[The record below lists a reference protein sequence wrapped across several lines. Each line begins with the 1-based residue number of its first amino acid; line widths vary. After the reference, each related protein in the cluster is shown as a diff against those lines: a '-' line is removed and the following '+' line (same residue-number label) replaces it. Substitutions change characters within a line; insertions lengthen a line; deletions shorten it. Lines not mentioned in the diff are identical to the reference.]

1 MLARLLLAAALAG
14 PLPAGAADAQTADA
28 RPAGTRVP
36 VRIGVLNDRSGVY
49 ADISGEG
56 SVVAARM
63 AVEDA
68 RAAGRDL
75 AVEIL
80 AGDHQNKPEVGA
92 SLARQWFDRDG
103 VDAVFD
109 VPTSS
114 VALAVNQVTRER
126 NKVFVDSGAGTADLT
141 GAQCSPN
148 TVHWTFDTV
157 ALANGTGGAMVKRGG
172 DTWFFVTA
180 DYAFGEAVQRDTTAL
195 IVRRGGRV
203 LGAVKTP
210 FPASDF
216 APSLRQAQASG
227 AKVIGLANAG
237 GDTISAVREAAR
249 LRVTEGGQALAG
261 LLIFSSDIH
270 ALTPRVAQ
278 GLVLTEP
285 FYWDLN
291 DATRG
296 FSERFARLFGG
307 KKPTAAQA
315 GVYAGVL
322 HYLRAVEALKSAK
335 DGGQVVAKMK
345 ELPTDDPLFGKGT
358 IRADGRKI
366 HDMYLFE
373 VKKPSESKGEWD
385 LYRTLATIPGSDAF
399 RPLNQG
405 GCPILGRAV
414 EVNGAK

>member
-1 MLARLLLAAALAG
+1 ME
-14 PLPAGAADAQTADA
+14 PAKVA
-28 RPAGTRVP
+28 P
-36 VRIGVLNDRSGVY
+36 VKIGVLNDRSGVY

-63 AVEDA
+63 AVEDFRP
-68 RAAGRDL
+68 RARDL
-75 AVEIL
+75 VVEVV
-80 AGDHQNKPEVGA
+80 AGDHQNKPTVGA
-92 SLARQWFDRDG
+92 ALARAWYDREG
-103 VDAVFD
+103 VDAIFD

-114 VALAVNQVTRER
+114 VALAVHEVTRER

-141 GAQCSPN
+141 GPQCSPN

-195 IVRRGGRV
+195 ILRHGGQV
-203 LGAVKTP
+203 LGSIKTP

-216 APSLRQAQASG
+216 APALRQAQASG

-237 GDTISAVREAAR
+237 GDTIGAVREAAR
-249 LRVTEGGQALAG
+249 LRLTEGGQALAG

-270 ALTPRVAQ
+270 SLTPRVAQ

-291 DATRG
+291 DATRT
-296 FSERFARLFGG
+296 FSDRFARLFGG
-307 KKPTAAQA
+307 RKPTAAQA

-322 HYLRAVEALKSAK
+322 HYLKAVADLRSAQ
-335 DGGQVVAKMK
+335 DGGRVVARMK
-345 ELPTDDPLFGKGT
+345 ELPTDDPLFGKGV

-373 VKKPSESKGEWD
+373 VKKPAESRGEWD
-385 LYRTLATIPGSDAF
+385 LYKTLATIPGSEAF
-399 RPLNQG
+399 RPLDQG
-405 GCPILGRAV
+405 GCPLVVKAAQAEGGRP
-414 EVNGAK
+414 

>member
-1 MLARLLLAAALAG
+1 MGLASSVAALAQV
-14 PLPAGAADAQTADA
+14 PARIA
-28 RPAGTRVP
+28 P
-36 VRIGVLNDRSGVY
+36 VKIGVLNDRSGVY

-63 AVEDA
+63 AVEDFRQQA
-68 RAAGRDL
+68 RDL
-75 AVEIL
+75 AVEVV
-80 AGDHQNKPEVGA
+80 AGDHQNKPAVGA
-92 SLARQWFDRDG
+92 ALARVWYDREG
-103 VDAVFD
+103 IDAIFD

-114 VALAVNQVTRER
+114 VALAVHQVTRER

-141 GAQCSPN
+141 GPDCSPN

-195 IVRRGGRV
+195 ILRNGGKV
-203 LGAVKTP
+203 LGSVKTP

-216 APSLRQAQASG
+216 VPYLRQAQASG

-237 GDTISAVREAAR
+237 GDTIGAVREAAR
-249 LRVTEGGQALAG
+249 LRLTEGGQALAG

-270 ALTPRVAQ
+270 SLTPKVAQ

-291 DATRG
+291 DATRA
-296 FSERFARLFGG
+296 FSDRFARRFGG
-307 KKPTAAQA
+307 RKPTAAQA
-315 GVYAGVL
+315 GVYAGVI
-322 HYLRAVEALKSAK
+322 HYLKAVAAVQGAD
-335 DGGQVVAKMK
+335 DGARVVAKMK
-345 ELPTDDPLFGKGT
+345 ELPTEDPLFGKGT
-358 IRADGRKI
+358 IRVDGRKI

-373 VKKPSESKGEWD
+373 VKKPAESRSEWD
-385 LYRTLATIPGSDAF
+385 LYKTLATIPGTEAF
-399 RPLNQG
+399 RPLDQG
-405 GCPILGRAV
+405 GCPLV
-414 EVNGAK
+414 AKAAQAQADGVRP

>member
-1 MLARLLLAAALAG
+1 MRARVLLTALLAGLATSVAASAETL
-14 PLPAGAADAQTADA
+14 
-28 RPAGTRVP
+28 VK
-36 VRIGVLNDRSGVY
+36 IGVLNDRSGVY

-63 AVEDA
+63 AVEDFRPKA
-68 RAAGRDL
+68 HDL
-75 AVEIL
+75 AVEIVS
-80 AGDHQNKPEVGA
+80 GDHQNKPAVGA
-92 SLARQWFDRDG
+92 ALARTWYDREG
-103 VDAVFD
+103 VDAIFD

-114 VALAVNQVTRER
+114 VALAVHQVTRER

-141 GAQCSPN
+141 GPQCSPN

-195 IVRRGGRV
+195 ILRQGGKV
-203 LGAVKTP
+203 VGAVKTP

-216 APSLRQAQASG
+216 APSLRQAQGSG

-237 GDTISAVREAAR
+237 GDTIGAVREAAR
-249 LRVTEGGQALAG
+249 LKVTEGGQALAG

-270 ALTPRVAQ
+270 ALTPKVAQ

-291 DATRG
+291 DATRS
-296 FSERFARLFGG
+296 FSDRFARQFGG
-307 KKPTAAQA
+307 RKPTAAQA

-322 HYLRAVEALKSAK
+322 HYLKAVAALRMTS
-335 DGGQVVAKMK
+335 DGARVVATMK
-345 ELPTDDPLFGKGT
+345 EIPTDDPLFGKGT
-358 IRADGRKI
+358 IRPDGRKI

-373 VKKPSESKGEWD
+373 VKKPAESKGEWD
-385 LYRTLATIPGSDAF
+385 LYRVLATIPGTEAF
-399 RPLNQG
+399 RPLDQG
-405 GCPILGRAV
+405 GCPLVAKP
-414 EVNGAK
+414 EKAAQAAGARP